1 MPYVRIVNGMPEP
14 FSVNPRALYREVAP
28 LCWPWPCPDSVLADW
43 GIHPVLAEAPAVAEY
58 EVAQE
63 DGYEEDAEGVWRIKY
78 TVRKIDIEQYE
89 VQLHY
94 RIDRACGEVRKQFI
108 TDIPGQSATYTI
120 KEEEARAYAQD
131 PGGSYP
137 FLEAEARNTKADI
150 RDVASHIAS
159 ISDQWRQLGAEIEGL
174 RIGAKRGVSL
184 ARERGD
190 YEAMRAATDI
200 QWPVPKA

>member
-1 MPYVRIVNGMPEP
+1 MRYISLRDGTPKP
-14 FSVNPRALYREVAP
+14 FTVSPQTLYREIAP
-28 LCWPWPCPDSVLADW
+28 ICWPWPCPDSVLADW
-43 GIHPVLAEAPAVAEY
+43 GVHPVLTEAPDVAEY
-58 EVAQE
+58 ETAQE
-63 DGYEEDAEGVWRIKY
+63 DGYEADAKGVWR
-78 TVRKIDIEQYE
+78 VRYVVSRVDIDQYE
-89 VQLHY
+89 VQLHR

-131 PGGSYP
+131 PSGSYP
-137 FLEAEARNTKADI
+137 FLEAEALNTKSDI
-150 RDVASHIAS
+150 RDVASQIAG
-159 ISDQWRQLGAEIEGL
+159 IAEQWRQLGAEIEGL